1 MTATDFI
8 NEKFASSEFEA
19 TANDRLADGD
29 PTVPIEPLR
38 LLANLATSGAL
49 SSDERDAGEILH
61 RLATASRS
69 QLKGPATVNW
79 RDKEGKWSS
88 VSKPRLALREMLEK
102 AMQSVRTPKRER
114 AVRMALV
121 IENPRANLDATHQ
134 LTAGIG
140 DVARGWWGNKAK
152 PTVLSRN
159 VSLPKISLGENDATK
174 ERLVAANDNVEA
186 IDGVRRLFDTAFDV
200 MAKRKQ
206 LDEDPSINELLFT
219 AGRLYQQDHHAA
231 GFEPLGAIDY
241 SRPIVDGSGGQA
253 VSERSAIAK
262 DRFRAARRAIGARY
276 GAVVDAVVL
285 EGKTLLD
292 AGRAHCGYTGKDTA
306 TAAAKERLNA
316 GLRVLAQLYGLT
328 RLAA

>member
-1 MTATDFI
+1 MSASDFI
-8 NEKFASSEFEA
+8 NEKFASSDFELA
-19 TANDRLADGD
+19 VNDRLADGD
-29 PTVPIEPLR
+29 PTVPVEPLR
-38 LLANLATSGAL
+38 LLANLATTGAL
-49 SSDERDAGEILH
+49 TSDERDAGEILH
-61 RLATASRS
+61 RLAIAGRS
-69 QLKGPATVNW
+69 PLNGPAIVNW

-102 AMQSVRTPKRER
+102 AMRSIRTPKRER

-140 DVARGWWGNKAK
+140 DVARGWWGAKAK
-152 PTVLSRN
+152 PTMLSGK
-159 VSLPKISLGENDATK
+159 VTLPGISLGENDATA
-174 ERLVAANDNVEA
+174 ERLVAANDNSEIVEGA
-186 IDGVRRLFDTAFDV
+186 RRLFDTAFDV

-206 LDEDPSINELLFT
+206 LDEDPEINELLFT

-231 GFEPLGAIDY
+231 GFDPLGAIDY
-241 SRPIVDGSGGQA
+241 SRPMVDGSGGPP
-253 VSERSAIAK
+253 VSERSTIAK
-262 DRFRAARRAIGARY
+262 DRFRAARRSIGSRY

-292 AGRAHCGYTGKDTA
+292 AGRAHCGYSGKDTA

-316 GLRVLAQLYGLT
+316 GLRILAQRYGLT

>member
-1 MTATDFI
+1 MSASDFV

-19 TANDRLADGD
+19 SVNDRLADGD

-38 LLANLATSGAL
+38 LLANLASSGAL
-49 SSDERDAGEILH
+49 NSEERDAGEILH

-69 QLKGPATVNW
+69 PLNGPATVNW
-79 RDKEGKWSS
+79 RDREGKWTS

-102 AMQSVRTPKRER
+102 AMQSIRTPKRER

-121 IENPRANLDATHQ
+121 IEHPRANLDATHQ
-134 LTAGIG
+134 LTAGIS
-140 DVARGWWGNKAK
+140 DVTRNWWGTKAR
-152 PTVLSRN
+152 PTVLSGK
-159 VSLPKISLGENDATK
+159 VSLPKISLGENDATT
-174 ERLVAANDNVEA
+174 ERLVAANDNVET
-186 IDGVRRLFDTAFDV
+186 IDGVRRLFDTAFDI

-206 LDEDPSINELLFT
+206 LDDDPGMNELLFT

-241 SRPIVDGSGGQA
+241 ARPMVDGGGVQL
-253 VSERSAIAK
+253 VSERGAIAK
-262 DRFRAARRAIGARY
+262 DRFRAARRAVGSRY
-276 GAVVDAVVL
+276 GAIVDAVVL
-285 EGKTLLD
+285 DGKTLLD
-292 AGRAHCGYTGKDTA
+292 AGRAHCGYSGKDTA

-316 GLRVLAQLYGLT
+316 GLRILAQLYGLT